1 MYSIDLIQTLFK
13 YNYWSIDQIRNTL
26 EKMSEEDFVRDMGD
40 GVGSIRDKLVHIYG
54 AEKIWYERIQGNMIS
69 FPKNEEYSNQESI
82 WSDWDVLRKNFLN
95 LVSGMNED
103 DIQKKITYKNFK
115 GEPFQQPIWEI
126 LIHVT
131 NHGTYHRGQVGSL
144 IRRATGKPPVTDLA
158 VFFRE

>member
-26 EKMSEEDFVRDMGD
+26 EKMSKEDFVRDMGD

-82 WSDWDVLRKNFLN
+82 WSDWDALRKNF
-95 LVSGMNED
+95 
-103 DIQKKITYKNFK
+103 
-115 GEPFQQPIWEI
+115 
-126 LIHVT
+126 
-131 NHGTYHRGQVGSL
+131 SL
-144 IRRATGKPPVTDLA
+144 MWYFV
-158 VFFRE
+158 